1 MILSTMKKLFCVFLL
16 FLTLTTYSQNT
27 DIHFLREINLNRNR
41 DLDNT
46 FRGITNTAGPVA
58 YGMPVVLFAVSLVR
72 HDSAMKEN
80 SIYLGASVLS
90 SAIITN
96 ILKYS
101 IRRPRPYITYP
112 YIEKA
117 ANGGSPSFPSGHT
130 SSAFAFAT
138 SVSIAWP
145 KWYVIAPAYGWAV
158 AVAYSRMDLG
168 VHYPS
173 DVLAGA
179 LIGAGSAYLCYRG
192 QKWLN
197 RRR

>member
-1 MILSTMKKLFCVFLL
+1 MKKLLPVILL
-16 FLTLTTYSQNT
+16 FLSFTSFAQNA
-27 DIHFLREINLNRNR
+27 DIRILKEINLNRNKN
-41 DLDNT
+41 LDNA
-46 FRGITNTAGPVA
+46 FRGASHTAGPVA
-58 YGMPVVLFAVSLVR
+58 FGMPVALFAVSLVQD
-72 HDSAMKEN
+72 DSVMRRN
-80 SIYLGASVLS
+80 SIYMGASVLS

-117 ANGGSPSFPSGHT
+117 TSGGSPSFPSGHT
-130 SSAFAFAT
+130 SDAFAFAT
-138 SVSIAWP
+138 SVSIAFP
-145 KWYVIAPAYGWAV
+145 KWYVIVPSYVWAG

-179 LIGAGSAYLCYRG
+179 LIGAGSAYLCYMG
-192 QKWLN
+192 QKWLS
-197 RRR
+197 RKR

>member
-1 MILSTMKKLFCVFLL
+1 MKKLLSVILIFLSV
-16 FLTLTTYSQNT
+16 TLYSQNA
-27 DIHFLREINLNRNR
+27 DIRMLSEINLNRNK
-41 DLDNT
+41 DLDNV
-46 FRGITNTAGPVA
+46 FRGITNSVGPLAFGTPVA
-58 YGMPVVLFAVSLVR
+58 LFAVSLIKD
-72 HDSAMKEN
+72 DSVMCRN
-80 SIYLGASVLS
+80 SFYIGASVIS
-90 SAIITN
+90 STIITV

-101 IRRPRPYITYP
+101 INRPRPYMTYP

-117 ANGGSPSFPSGHT
+117 ASGGSPSFPSGHT
-130 SSAFAFAT
+130 SDAFALAT

-145 KWYVIAPAYGWAV
+145 RWYVIVPSYVWAG

-197 RRR
+197 RKR